1 MNLTKLADD
10 LDVLDVS
17 QLSDFDRIRRIRTT
31 LNEFLNTQ
39 LIKEISKEPE
49 VRPPLT
55 QTNLLKKN
63 PNFKKVVELWNFLD
77 SYKRKGFEVV
87 IQRQNDRYCS
97 AGCLLC
103 DGIPAFYDVYCYKPG
118 TSFNP

>member
-1 MNLTKLADD
+1 MRKSRFNLNYINESHETLADD

-49 VRPPLT
+49 VRPPLM

-63 PNFKKVVELWNFLD
+63 PNFKEWL
-77 SYKRKGFEVV
+77 S
-87 IQRQNDRYCS
+87 C
-97 AGCLLC
+97 
-103 DGIPAFYDVYCYKPG
+103 G
-118 TSFNP
+118 TFSTVTSVKALRL

>member
-1 MNLTKLADD
+1 MKDVPNDSYNKISMVRHIDFNEKKVDFNLNYINESHETLADD

-49 VRPPLT
+49 VRLRSHRPTFSKRTPL
-55 QTNLLKKN
+55 
-63 PNFKKVVELWNFLD
+63 
-77 SYKRKGFEVV
+77 
-87 IQRQNDRYCS
+87 
-97 AGCLLC
+97 
-103 DGIPAFYDVYCYKPG
+103 
-118 TSFNP
+118 